1 MKKFIYILS
10 LIGLLSLSLFA
21 NDTQEIIN
29 KNQIELNNNNNSI
42 TNNIENKN
50 APIVNETLNE
60 TQIND
65 KKEEPF
71 NYYTLLIYFLVI
83 WILTYFTKYIKQ
95 SFMNKK
101 YLDNIVDMKM
111 EQNEIIKYRIE
122 SIDLTSALYFTNK
135 KIIYIYKN
143 RELRPLILRI
153 KEIYNFKYSCDTNQL
168 KINDYIIEDQSL
180 KSYINIFDKIKQELG
195 V

>member
-153 KEIYNFKYSCDTNQL
+153 KEIYNFKYSSNTHQI